1 MKTYITAERAMDASA
16 EAIYHCV
23 VDYREHHNP
32 DGFLPPAFSD
42 LEVLRGGVGSGTEY
56 RVAMTLGGRRRE
68 MTATVEETVPGR
80 EVVERAPGIRTTFT
94 VEPTERGS
102 QVRFETVM
110 EANGLEG
117 LGNRLFAGRLLK
129 PVYEDE
135 LRRLEAYA
143 RAHPAAPS
151 LAASPP
157 APSSSIP
164 AAIGEGGL

>member
-1 MKTYITAERAMDASA
+1 MRTNIAAERLMDAPA
-16 EAIYHCV
+16 DAIYHCV

-56 RVAMTLGGRRRE
+56 RVAMTLGGRRRT

-80 EVVERAPGIRTTFT
+80 EVVETAPGIRTTFT
-94 VEPTERGS
+94 VEPTDRGS
-102 QVRFETVM
+102 RVRFDTVM
-110 EANGLEG
+110 EASGVEG
-117 LGNRLFAGRLLK
+117 VVNRLFAGRLLK

-143 RAHPAAPS
+143 RAHAPAMS
-151 LAASPP
+151 
-157 APSSSIP
+157 
-164 AAIGEGGL
+164 